1 MNYSQLRESYFGIIL
16 IVILTLTFHALGQFS
31 VVSSI
36 PVNGAT
42 EVDTA
47 ETMTIVFNA
56 PIDTSARF
64 LFPENFFLN
73 IYFYPDS
80 LVGEPD
86 SITMSPDLTTV
97 YVHNL
102 HFAENTTYIFIII
115 NAVNQTGDSLSA
127 PYSTVFTTGNSLP
140 TNTISGVI
148 DHPEDEPEGTFV
160 FLLEAN
166 PFESEDDTPIITGT
180 PVTSPTGEYTI
191 PYVEAGTYWPAAIK
205 HFFIDDNMEIEFQE
219 GSTLGLYDSNGD
231 NNPDSIVVPPSQT
244 DVNITLTQITPK
256 TARQAYSLVE
266 TSTQLWA
273 ADAALIQLGGDPQA
287 DGFSLFW
294 NFLFY
299 SPSIKECKTW
309 YTMGDFIVESQFVES
324 FCDTLAIPT
333 NWLDSDQIMTIA
345 ENNGG
350 SDFRE
355 EYPNSEIFAYLGY
368 PIFNDTEALSNTSK
382 INMVNSNVKWKNQN
396 SIKPIELCESMKAVA
411 VPAIWYIDYH
421 DNDYYDDFYIVIDAV
436 TGEVLSKPTTAA
448 IAEEM
453 ALSVA
458 QEWANDVELW
468 AIYAPE
474 WAGLDS
480 LGNSTEWYCF
490 YYSPSVDSF
499 HIVVVQGILPLME
512 GSFDE
517 NPPDT
522 TTLEDNWIDSD
533 DAIFYAEENG
543 GNDYRKSNQNV
554 FVSAS
559 LGRWWD
565 GNNPLL
571 TVWRFYYYS
580 MTAEMLE
587 IIVDA
592 VNGGLVAGI
601 DNQVTQFLPDQFE
614 LLPNYPNPFNPS
626 TAIQFTIPKLTEV
639 KLFIYNTLGQKVATL
654 VNEYLPAGYHKIS
667 WYPDGL
673 AAGVYI
679 ISLQAGDFRN
689 ERMIHLIK

>member
-1 MNYSQLRESYFGIIL
+1 MNYNQLRESYFCIIL
-16 IVILTLTFHALGQFS
+16 IVILAFTSQALGQFS

-36 PVNGAT
+36 PANGTT

-47 ETMTIVFNA
+47 VTMTIVFNA

-102 HFAENTTYIFIII
+102 HFTENTTYIFIII

-140 TNTISGVI
+140 TNTISGTI
-148 DHPEDEPEGTFV
+148 DHPENKPEGTFV

-166 PFESEDDTPIITGT
+166 PFESEEDTPIITGT
-180 PVTSPTGEYTI
+180 TVTSPTGEYTI
-191 PYVEAGTYWPAAIK
+191 PYVAAGTYWPAAIK
-205 HFFIDDNMEIEFQE
+205 KFFIDDNMEIEFQE

-231 NNPDSIVVPPSQT
+231 NNPDSIVVPPSKT
-244 DVNITLTQITPK
+244 DVNITLTQIAPK

-266 TSTQLWA
+266 TAAQSWA
-273 ADAALIQLGGDPQA
+273 VDAELIQLGGDPQA

-299 SPSIKECKTW
+299 SPSVKECKTW
-309 YTMGDFIVESQFVES
+309 YTMGDFVVESQFVEP
-324 FCDTLAIPT
+324 FCDTLTIPT
-333 NWLDSDQIMTIA
+333 NWLDSDQIMTTA

-355 EYPNSEIFAYLGY
+355 EYPQSEIFAYLGY
-368 PIFNDTEALSNTSK
+368 LIFNDTEALSNTSE
-382 INMVNSNVKWKNQN
+382 INMVGSKLKWKNQN
-396 SIKPIELCESMKAVA
+396 SIKPIELPESMNAIA
-411 VPAIWYIDYH
+411 VPAVWYIEYH
-421 DNDYYDDFYIVIDAV
+421 DNDYFDNFSIVIDAV
-436 TGEVLSKPTTAA
+436 TGEVLSEPTTAA
-448 IAEEM
+448 IAEEK
-453 ALSVA
+453 ALAVA
-458 QEWANDVELW
+458 QEWSNDVELW

-480 LGNSTEWYCF
+480 LGNSTEWFCF

-499 HIVVVQGILPLME
+499 HIVAVYGTLPLME
-512 GSFDE
+512 GPFDE

-559 LGRWWD
+559 LSRWWD

-592 VNGGLVAGI
+592 VNGALVTGI
-601 DNQVTQFLPDQFE
+601 DNQAIHFLPDQFE

-626 TAIQFTIPKLTEV
+626 TAIQFTIPKSIEV
-639 KLFIYNTLGQKVATL
+639 KLFIYNMLGQKVATL

-679 ISLQAGDFRN
+679 ISLQAGEFRD
-689 ERMIHLIK
+689 ERMIHLMK